1 MCSRKDVARG
11 CRACYALCALNPEVD
26 PPRVQRFERLLEGP
40 GLAMRKAHLL
50 EPLIGCRYQAVKRV
64 LSLDTAMVC
73 QIKFTE

>member
-1 MCSRKDVARG
+1 
-11 CRACYALCALNPEVD
+11 
-26 PPRVQRFERLLEGP
+26 
-40 GLAMRKAHLL
+40 MRKAHLL